1 MWWLSG
7 LHITVYVFVYVSWI
21 GVPKKNFSLGKK
33 VIHFLSQ
40 VITILWFGQNF
51 FSNALMGICSKKTL
65 YLSVSRVFV
74 TEGVIVQ
81 AFYIMQSHA
90 L

>member
-1 MWWLSG
+1 MHYSNVKLA
-7 LHITVYVFVYVSWI
+7 IMF
-21 GVPKKNFSLGKK
+21 FR
-33 VIHFLSQ
+33 
-40 VITILWFGQNF
+40 FGWKF